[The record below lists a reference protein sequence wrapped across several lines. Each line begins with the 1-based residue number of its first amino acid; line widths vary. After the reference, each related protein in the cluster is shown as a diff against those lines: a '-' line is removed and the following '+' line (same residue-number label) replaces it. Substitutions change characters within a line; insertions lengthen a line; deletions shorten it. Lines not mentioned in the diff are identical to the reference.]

1 MTLRAVL
8 WFLFKIQFV
17 TRIFFNHFY
26 KLLNLNKL
34 VLLFYQIGLS
44 IDLQNRSFHGFL
56 FLLLFE
62 ANLERFKFIWNKMA
76 FSGRKVQMITPYS
89 VSNKEFSKSISFD
102 DSDNLYKKFYETS
115 VKTEDI
121 TFYFQ
126 GFQAF
131 Q

>member
-1 MTLRAVL
+1 
-8 WFLFKIQFV
+8 
-17 TRIFFNHFY
+17 
-26 KLLNLNKL
+26 
-34 VLLFYQIGLS
+34 
-44 IDLQNRSFHGFL
+44 
-56 FLLLFE
+56 
-62 ANLERFKFIWNKMA
+62 
-76 FSGRKVQMITPYS
+76 MITPYS

-102 DSDNLYKKFYETS
+102 DSDNLYKKFYETN